1 MTSSSND
8 MASIVAEAARK
19 TGRGVITADSTR
31 QIFDM
36 LSLGLEDVDITI
48 VDICSSVHS
57 LAILETLSYWQAAPP
72 VRWLK
77 LMKQKRHQSFAD
89 TAQRLV

>member
-1 MTSSSND
+1 VRERSLQP
-8 MASIVAEAARK
+8 
-19 TGRGVITADSTR
+19 TGRGVITAESTR

-57 LAILETLSYWQAAPP
+57 LAILEALSYSQAAPP
-72 VRWLK
+72 VIALGEDDEAEATPIVR
-77 LMKQKRHQSFAD
+77 RHGAAD
-89 TAQRLV
+89 KK